1 MGDSVVAHDVRTVAA
16 DGSIEDH
23 PYSSVRTADGAVGW
37 VSGVL
42 PYDRDGSV
50 VVERDAAVAAVLRVL
65 DERVSA
71 AGATLGDVVKVTA
84 YLVDLGWRDALNAA
98 WLATFDDPRPA
109 RTAVEVQALPRGA
122 PIELDAVIHVVR
134 EA

>member
-1 MGDSVVAHDVRTVAA
+1 MAARSVRTVRA
-16 DGSIEDH
+16 DGGHDH

-50 VVERDAAVAAVLRVL
+50 VFEREAALSAALRVL
-65 DERVSA
+65 DERVTA
-71 AGATLGDVVKVTA
+71 AGANLSDVVKVTV
-84 YLVDLGWRDALNAA
+84 YLVDLGWRDALNEA
-98 WLATFDDPRPA
+98 WLSTFDEPRPA

-122 PIELDAVIHVVR
+122 PIELDAVVHVRR
-134 EA
+134 EV

>member
-1 MGDSVVAHDVRTVAA
+1 VVDRGVRTVAA
-16 DGSIEDH
+16 DGSIADH

-42 PYDRDGSV
+42 PYDCDGAV
-50 VVERDAAVAAVLRVL
+50 VLERDAALAAALRVL
-65 DERVSA
+65 DERVTA
-71 AGATLGDVVKVTA
+71 AGATLSDVVKVTV
-84 YLVDLGWRDALNAA
+84 YLADLGWRDALNAA

-122 PIELDAVIHVVR
+122 PIELDAVIHMARGV
-134 EA
+134 